1 MVHGGI
7 GQHLL
12 KLLSI
17 IIAPGHRPIS
27 IDMDNRVAM
36 LLRIFL
42 CSGDLSLD
50 RLLGL
55 PVGRISCVN
64 NGDFVNWIQTVT
76 PSLFN
81 ENILK
86 FAFNGCKTKLL

>member
-1 MVHGGI
+1 MAVS

-27 IDMDNRVAM
+27 IDMNNRVAM
-36 LLRIFL
+36 LLCIFL

-55 PVGRISCVN
+55 PMGKN
-64 NGDFVNWIQTVT
+64 TVRKQRRFCQLNSNCH
-76 PSLFN
+76 PPLFN
-81 ENILK
+81 ENGLK

>member
-1 MVHGGI
+1 MHGGI

-36 LLRIFL
+36 LFCILLR
-42 CSGDLSLD
+42 CCDLSLD

-55 PVGRISCVN
+55 PVGRIPCVN
-64 NGDFVNWIQTVT
+64 NGDFVNRTQTVT
-76 PSLFN
+76 PPLFN
-81 ENILK
+81 ENSLK
-86 FAFNGCKTKLL
+86 FAFNG